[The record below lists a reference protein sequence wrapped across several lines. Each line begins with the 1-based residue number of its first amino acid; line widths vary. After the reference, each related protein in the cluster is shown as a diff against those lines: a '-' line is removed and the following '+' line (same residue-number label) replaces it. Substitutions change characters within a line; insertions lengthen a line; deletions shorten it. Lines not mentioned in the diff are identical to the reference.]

1 MQAIEVEPTFKPIA
15 GGPDH
20 GLAVVSRAVRCGR
33 YLTAPAARR
42 VILRAAASLLRWEQ
56 SMLAIRDPPAVAFTP
71 EQRVERRG
79 LALVNVGGKSGS

>member
-1 MQAIEVEPTFKPIA
+1 MQAMSSRPSSRSPAARIMA
-15 GGPDH
+15 W
-20 GLAVVSRAVRCGR
+20 LLSRALYGVVI